1 MGKQC
6 AGAGTLTPARK
17 GGMPMRCPECG
28 IEMRVENRSQT
39 QGTVQLA
46 FACRNKQCPHFGH
59 IMAEKRL
66 T

>member
-1 MGKQC
+1 
-6 AGAGTLTPARK
+6 
-17 GGMPMRCPECG
+17 MRCPECG

-39 QGTVQLA
+39 QGVVQLA